1 MLFLLKS
8 QNSKISLDLSE
19 DMALFIASHVVSNV
33 RDLEGALLKLKAFV
47 DFSKIDHSFITKDVI
62 EGALGDL
69 IKPTKSKLV
78 FIFGEQEVKIKN
90 RINKILKL
98 LIEFYQFFEIKCND
112 LLLF

>member
-1 MLFLLKS
+1 L
-8 QNSKISLDLSE
+8 LDLS
-19 DMALFIASHVVSNV
+19 
-33 RDLEGALLKLKAFV
+33 KLNLVF
-47 DFSKIDHSFITKDVI
+47 SFITKDVPLEVELFGI
-62 EGALGDL
+62 G
-69 IKPTKSKLV
+69 IKGTKSKLV